1 MARTR
6 FLNRNKKHM
15 KKKQNKFLGLN
26 GKIRASPADLP
37 LSAEEQALMDT
48 FKSSF
53 PPSTRREIVHDVD
66 NVMEVLYTI
75 KALMDG
81 KSLSEIVKTT
91 SRLDW
96 LLSTTKIGYH
106 ISSILREM
114 NGNTVAEQDTAF
126 QRFSLDTGVSEA
138 SFPLLEESSNVG
150 CVRNAEILAPDE
162 AQMKPC
168 EVKDA
173 CGSLINSEPSG
184 IASSGDQ
191 ANFPGSF
198 ERKAG
203 SITLYASHSA
213 KAIEKISSITQA
225 AFENNFEIAKG
236 ISKQKLTQIEEAL
249 DECMQSLVKHMMEVD
264 VLDKSNDTKQLA
276 LASKMLKDLGTALSI
291 KEYLFSGPSLEQSC
305 CGSESTSESLNQN
318 HLPEGSTQLTL
329 PSYNFLSISGLFD
342 DTVHLH
348 LAPTS
353 RWVVLAFHNYH
364 EICFKVEECTS
375 KIQGLID
382 VDMDRASC
390 VSLLHKTQN
399 NSWIYTPSAKGWDGI
414 LDSLT
419 GTSFWPVVWLA
430 SSAFQ
435 RKRRTAREVFEAEP
449 YSEWITRANSQ
460 IRLYAKIVFTLAIL
474 VGGSACAITVF
485 DFLFNSM
492 RFLYYETAKSV
503 LRSQFRL
510 RYGLLSE
517 ISGDHKRYKEK
528 ISVIEGYTSRTFLNF
543 LRILQDALFYSG
555 IPGRE
560 VERFTAQLSH
570 LLCGLQDTTKSSL
583 FQNTIQSTRQLIED
597 VLRNGEMSILRRKVM
612 KFYQSLEGEQ
622 RELIAQS
629 TEALLM
635 VMTERIRLEKF
646 NNTNHFSIREH
657 LKRACLICVISVLF

>member
-15 KKKQNKFLGLN
+15 KKKQNKFLGPN
-26 GKIRASPADLP
+26 GKIGASPADLP
-37 LSAEEQALMDT
+37 LSAEEQSLMDS
-48 FKSSF
+48 FKLSF

-66 NVMEVLYTI
+66 NVMEVLHTI

-106 ISSILREM
+106 LSLILREM
-114 NGNTVAEQDTAF
+114 NGNTAAEQDNAF

-138 SFPLLEESSNVG
+138 SFPLLEGSSNVG
-150 CVRNAEILAPDE
+150 GVRNAEILAPDE

-168 EVKDA
+168 EVEDA

-184 IASSGDQ
+184 IASSGVQ

-213 KAIEKISSITQA
+213 KAIEKISSITQV

-236 ISKQKLTQIEEAL
+236 ILKQKLTQIEEAL
-249 DECMQSLVKHMMEVD
+249 DECMQLLVKHMMEVEE
-264 VLDKSNDTKQLA
+264 LDKSNETKQLA
-276 LASKMLKDLGTALSI
+276 LASKMLKDLGTALLI
-291 KEYLFSGPSLEQSC
+291 KEYLFLGPSLEQTC
-305 CGSESTSESLNQN
+305 CGSELTSESLNQN
-318 HLPEGSTQLTL
+318 HLLEGLTHLTL

-353 RWVVLAFHNYH
+353 KWVVLAFHNYH
-364 EICFKVEECTS
+364 EVCSKVECNS
-375 KIQGLID
+375 KVQGLID
-382 VDMDRASC
+382 VYVDRASC
-390 VSLLHKTQN
+390 VSLLQKTQN

-435 RKRRTAREVFEAEP
+435 RRRRTAREVYEAEP
-449 YSEWITRANSQ
+449 YFEWITRANSQ

-492 RFLYYETAKSV
+492 RFLYYVTAKSV

-517 ISGDHKRYKEK
+517 TSGDHKRYKEK

-560 VERFTAQLSH
+560 VERFTAQLGH

-622 RELIAQS
+622 RELIAQL

-646 NNTNHFSIREH
+646 NNTNHFSTREH
-657 LKRACLICVISVLF
+657 LKRACLFCVISVLF

>member
-26 GKIRASPADLP
+26 GKIGASPADLP
-37 LSAEEQALMDT
+37 LSAEEQSLMDS
-48 FKSSF
+48 FKLSF

-66 NVMEVLYTI
+66 NVMEVLHTI

-106 ISSILREM
+106 LSLILREM
-114 NGNTVAEQDTAF
+114 NGNTAAEQDNAF

-138 SFPLLEESSNVG
+138 SFPLLEGSLNVG
-150 CVRNAEILAPDE
+150 GVRNAEILAPDE

-168 EVKDA
+168 EVEDA

-184 IASSGDQ
+184 IASSGVQ

-213 KAIEKISSITQA
+213 KAIEKISSITQV

-236 ISKQKLTQIEEAL
+236 ILKQKLTQIEEAL
-249 DECMQSLVKHMMEVD
+249 DECMQLLVKHMMEVEE
-264 VLDKSNDTKQLA
+264 LDKSNETKQLA
-276 LASKMLKDLGTALSI
+276 LASKMLKDLGTALLI
-291 KEYLFSGPSLEQSC
+291 KEYLFLGPSLEQTC
-305 CGSESTSESLNQN
+305 CGSELTSESLNQN
-318 HLPEGSTQLTL
+318 HLLEGLTHLTL

-353 RWVVLAFHNYH
+353 KWVVLAFHNYH
-364 EICFKVEECTS
+364 EVCSKVECNS
-375 KIQGLID
+375 KVQGLID
-382 VDMDRASC
+382 VYVDRASC
-390 VSLLHKTQN
+390 VSLLQKTQN

-435 RKRRTAREVFEAEP
+435 RRRRTAREVYEAEP
-449 YSEWITRANSQ
+449 YFEWITRANSQ

-492 RFLYYETAKSV
+492 RFLYYVTAKSV

-517 ISGDHKRYKEK
+517 TSGDHKRYKEK

-560 VERFTAQLSH
+560 VERFTAQLGH

-622 RELIAQS
+622 RELIAQL

-646 NNTNHFSIREH
+646 NNTNHFSTREH
-657 LKRACLICVISVLF
+657 LKRACLFCVISVLF

>member
-1 MARTR
+1 M
-6 FLNRNKKHM
+6 
-15 KKKQNKFLGLN
+15 
-26 GKIRASPADLP
+26 
-37 LSAEEQALMDT
+37 EQT
-48 FKSSF
+48 
-53 PPSTRREIVHDVD
+53 
-66 NVMEVLYTI
+66 
-75 KALMDG
+75 
-81 KSLSEIVKTT
+81 
-91 SRLDW
+91 
-96 LLSTTKIGYH
+96 
-106 ISSILREM
+106 
-114 NGNTVAEQDTAF
+114 
-126 QRFSLDTGVSEA
+126 
-138 SFPLLEESSNVG
+138 
-150 CVRNAEILAPDE
+150 
-162 AQMKPC
+162 
-168 EVKDA
+168 
-173 CGSLINSEPSG
+173 
-184 IASSGDQ
+184 
-191 ANFPGSF
+191 
-198 ERKAG
+198 
-203 SITLYASHSA
+203 
-213 KAIEKISSITQA
+213 
-225 AFENNFEIAKG
+225 
-236 ISKQKLTQIEEAL
+236 
-249 DECMQSLVKHMMEVD
+249 
-264 VLDKSNDTKQLA
+264 
-276 LASKMLKDLGTALSI
+276 
-291 KEYLFSGPSLEQSC
+291 C
-305 CGSESTSESLNQN
+305 CGSELTSESLNQN
-318 HLPEGSTQLTL
+318 HFLEGLTHLTL

-364 EICFKVEECTS
+364 EVCSKVECNS
-375 KIQGLID
+375 KVQGLID
-382 VDMDRASC
+382 VYVDRASC
-390 VSLLHKTQN
+390 VSLLQKTQN

-435 RKRRTAREVFEAEP
+435 RRRRTAREVYEAEP
-449 YSEWITRANSQ
+449 YFEWITRANSQ

-492 RFLYYETAKSV
+492 RFLYYVTAKSV

-510 RYGLLSE
+510 RYGLLFE
-517 ISGDHKRYKEK
+517 TSGDHKRFKEK

-560 VERFTAQLSH
+560 VERFTGQLGH

-622 RELIAQS
+622 RELIAQL

-646 NNTNHFSIREH
+646 NNTNHFSTREH

>member
-26 GKIRASPADLP
+26 GKIGASPADLP
-37 LSAEEQALMDT
+37 LSAEEQSLMDS
-48 FKSSF
+48 FKLSF
-53 PPSTRREIVHDVD
+53 PPSTRREIVRDVD
-66 NVMEVLYTI
+66 NVMEVLHTI

-106 ISSILREM
+106 LSLILREM
-114 NGNTVAEQDTAF
+114 NGNTAAEQDTAF

-138 SFPLLEESSNVG
+138 SFPLLEGSLNVG
-150 CVRNAEILAPDE
+150 GVRNAEILAPDE

-168 EVKDA
+168 EVEDA

-184 IASSGDQ
+184 IASSGVQ

-213 KAIEKISSITQA
+213 KAIEKISSITQV

-236 ISKQKLTQIEEAL
+236 ILKQKLTQIEEAL
-249 DECMQSLVKHMMEVD
+249 DECMQLLVKHMMEVEE
-264 VLDKSNDTKQLA
+264 LDKSNETKQLA
-276 LASKMLKDLGTALSI
+276 LASKMLKDLGTALLI
-291 KEYLFSGPSLEQSC
+291 KEYLFLGPSLEQTC
-305 CGSESTSESLNQN
+305 CGSELTSESLNQN
-318 HLPEGSTQLTL
+318 HLLEGLTHLTL

-353 RWVVLAFHNYH
+353 KWVVLAFHNYH
-364 EICFKVEECTS
+364 EVCSKVECNS
-375 KIQGLID
+375 KVQGLID
-382 VDMDRASC
+382 VYVDRASC
-390 VSLLHKTQN
+390 VSLLQKTQN

-435 RKRRTAREVFEAEP
+435 RRRRTAREVYEAEP
-449 YSEWITRANSQ
+449 YFEWITRANSQ

-492 RFLYYETAKSV
+492 RFLYYVTAKSV

-517 ISGDHKRYKEK
+517 TSGDHKRYKEK

-560 VERFTAQLSH
+560 VERFTAQLGH
-570 LLCGLQDTTKSSL
+570 LLCGLQDTTKSSV

-622 RELIAQS
+622 RELIAQL

-646 NNTNHFSIREH
+646 NNTNHFSTREH

>member
-15 KKKQNKFLGLN
+15 KKKQNKFLGPN
-26 GKIRASPADLP
+26 GKIGASPADLP
-37 LSAEEQALMDT
+37 LSAEEQSLMDS
-48 FKSSF
+48 FKLSF

-66 NVMEVLYTI
+66 NVMEVLHTI

-106 ISSILREM
+106 LSLILREM
-114 NGNTVAEQDTAF
+114 NGNTAAEQDTAF

-138 SFPLLEESSNVG
+138 SFPLLEGSSNVG
-150 CVRNAEILAPDE
+150 GVRNAEILAPDE

-168 EVKDA
+168 EVEDA
-173 CGSLINSEPSG
+173 CGSLLNSEPSG
-184 IASSGDQ
+184 IASSGVQ

-213 KAIEKISSITQA
+213 KAIEKISSITQV

-236 ISKQKLTQIEEAL
+236 ILKQKLTQIEEAL
-249 DECMQSLVKHMMEVD
+249 DECMQLLVKHMMEVEE
-264 VLDKSNDTKQLA
+264 LDKSNETKQLA
-276 LASKMLKDLGTALSI
+276 LASKMLKDLGTALLI
-291 KEYLFSGPSLEQSC
+291 KEYLFLGPSLEQTC
-305 CGSESTSESLNQN
+305 CGSELTSESLNQN
-318 HLPEGSTQLTL
+318 HLLEGLTHLTL

-353 RWVVLAFHNYH
+353 KWVVLAFHNYH
-364 EICFKVEECTS
+364 EVCSKVECNS
-375 KIQGLID
+375 KVQGLID
-382 VDMDRASC
+382 VYVDRASC
-390 VSLLHKTQN
+390 VSLLQKTQN

-435 RKRRTAREVFEAEP
+435 RRRRTAREVYEAEP
-449 YSEWITRANSQ
+449 YFEWITRANSQ

-492 RFLYYETAKSV
+492 RFLYYVTAKSV

-517 ISGDHKRYKEK
+517 TSGDHKRYKEK

-560 VERFTAQLSH
+560 VERFTAQLGH
-570 LLCGLQDTTKSSL
+570 LLCGLQDTTKSSV

-622 RELIAQS
+622 RELIAQL

-646 NNTNHFSIREH
+646 NNTNHFSTREH

>member
-1 MARTR
+1 
-6 FLNRNKKHM
+6 M
-15 KKKQNKFLGLN
+15 KKKQNKFLGPN
-26 GKIRASPADLP
+26 GKIGASPADLP
-37 LSAEEQALMDT
+37 LSAEEQSLMDS
-48 FKSSF
+48 FKLSF
-53 PPSTRREIVHDVD
+53 PPSTRREIVRDVD
-66 NVMEVLYTI
+66 NVMEVLHTI

-106 ISSILREM
+106 LSLILREM
-114 NGNTVAEQDTAF
+114 NGNTAAEQDNAF

-138 SFPLLEESSNVG
+138 SFPLLEGSSNVG
-150 CVRNAEILAPDE
+150 GVRNAEILAPDE

-168 EVKDA
+168 EVEDA
-173 CGSLINSEPSG
+173 CGSLLNSEPSG
-184 IASSGDQ
+184 IASSGVQ

-213 KAIEKISSITQA
+213 KAIEKISSITQV

-236 ISKQKLTQIEEAL
+236 ILKQKLTQIEEAL
-249 DECMQSLVKHMMEVD
+249 DECMQLLVKHMMEVEE
-264 VLDKSNDTKQLA
+264 LDKSNETKQLA
-276 LASKMLKDLGTALSI
+276 LASKMLKDLGTALLI
-291 KEYLFSGPSLEQSC
+291 KEYLFLGPSLEQTC
-305 CGSESTSESLNQN
+305 CGSELTSESLNQN
-318 HLPEGSTQLTL
+318 HLLEGLTHLTL

-353 RWVVLAFHNYH
+353 KWVVLAFHNYH
-364 EICFKVEECTS
+364 EVCSKVECNS
-375 KIQGLID
+375 KVQGLID
-382 VDMDRASC
+382 VYVDRASC
-390 VSLLHKTQN
+390 VSLLQKTQN

-435 RKRRTAREVFEAEP
+435 RRRRTAREVYEAEP
-449 YSEWITRANSQ
+449 YFEWITRANSQ

-492 RFLYYETAKSV
+492 RFLYYVTAKSV

-517 ISGDHKRYKEK
+517 TSGDHKRYKEK

-560 VERFTAQLSH
+560 VERFTAQLGH
-570 LLCGLQDTTKSSL
+570 LLCGLQDTTKSSV

-622 RELIAQS
+622 RELIAQL

-646 NNTNHFSIREH
+646 NNTNHFSTREH
-657 LKRACLICVISVLF
+657 LKRACLFCVISVLF

>member
-26 GKIRASPADLP
+26 GKIGASPADLP
-37 LSAEEQALMDT
+37 LSAEEQSLMDS
-48 FKSSF
+48 FKLSF

-66 NVMEVLYTI
+66 NVMEVLHTI

-106 ISSILREM
+106 LSLILREM
-114 NGNTVAEQDTAF
+114 NGNTAAEQDTAF

-138 SFPLLEESSNVG
+138 SFPLLEGSLNVG
-150 CVRNAEILAPDE
+150 GVRNAEILAPDE

-168 EVKDA
+168 EVEDA

-184 IASSGDQ
+184 IASSGVQ

-213 KAIEKISSITQA
+213 KAIEKISSITQV

-236 ISKQKLTQIEEAL
+236 ILKQKLTQIEEAL
-249 DECMQSLVKHMMEVD
+249 DECMQLLVKHMMEVEE
-264 VLDKSNDTKQLA
+264 LDKSNETKQLA
-276 LASKMLKDLGTALSI
+276 LASKMLKDLGTALLI
-291 KEYLFSGPSLEQSC
+291 KEYLFLGPSLEQTC
-305 CGSESTSESLNQN
+305 CGSELTSESLNQN
-318 HLPEGSTQLTL
+318 HLLEGLTHLTL

-353 RWVVLAFHNYH
+353 KWVVLAFHNYH
-364 EICFKVEECTS
+364 EVCSKVECNS
-375 KIQGLID
+375 KVQGLID
-382 VDMDRASC
+382 VYVDRASC
-390 VSLLHKTQN
+390 VSLLQKTQN

-435 RKRRTAREVFEAEP
+435 RRRRTAREVYEAEP
-449 YSEWITRANSQ
+449 YFEWITRANSQ

-492 RFLYYETAKSV
+492 RFLYYVTAKSV

-517 ISGDHKRYKEK
+517 TSGDHKRYKEK

-560 VERFTAQLSH
+560 VERFTAQLGH

-622 RELIAQS
+622 RELIAQL

-646 NNTNHFSIREH
+646 NNTNHFSTREH
-657 LKRACLICVISVLF
+657 LKRACLFCVISVLF

>member
-1 MARTR
+1 
-6 FLNRNKKHM
+6 M

-26 GKIRASPADLP
+26 GKIGASPADLP
-37 LSAEEQALMDT
+37 LSAEEQSLMDS
-48 FKSSF
+48 FKLSF

-66 NVMEVLYTI
+66 NVMEVLHTI

-106 ISSILREM
+106 LSLILREM
-114 NGNTVAEQDTAF
+114 NGNTAAEQDTAF

-138 SFPLLEESSNVG
+138 SFPLLEGSLNVG
-150 CVRNAEILAPDE
+150 GVRNAEILAPDE

-168 EVKDA
+168 EVEDA

-184 IASSGDQ
+184 IASSGVQ

-213 KAIEKISSITQA
+213 KAIEKISSITQV

-236 ISKQKLTQIEEAL
+236 ILKQKLTQIEEAL
-249 DECMQSLVKHMMEVD
+249 DECMQLLVKHMMEVEE
-264 VLDKSNDTKQLA
+264 LDKSNETKQLA
-276 LASKMLKDLGTALSI
+276 LASKMLKDLGTALLI
-291 KEYLFSGPSLEQSC
+291 KEYLFLGPSLEQTC
-305 CGSESTSESLNQN
+305 CGSELTSESLNQN
-318 HLPEGSTQLTL
+318 HLLEGLTHLTL

-353 RWVVLAFHNYH
+353 KWVVLAFHNYH
-364 EICFKVEECTS
+364 EVCSKVECNS
-375 KIQGLID
+375 KVQGLID
-382 VDMDRASC
+382 VYVDRASC
-390 VSLLHKTQN
+390 VSLLQKTQN

-435 RKRRTAREVFEAEP
+435 RRRRTAREVYEAEP
-449 YSEWITRANSQ
+449 YFEWITRANSQ

-492 RFLYYETAKSV
+492 RFLYYVTAKSV

-517 ISGDHKRYKEK
+517 TSGDHKRYKEK

-560 VERFTAQLSH
+560 VERFTAQLGH

-622 RELIAQS
+622 RELIAQL

-646 NNTNHFSIREH
+646 NNTNHFSTREH
-657 LKRACLICVISVLF
+657 LKRACLFCVISVLF

>member
-15 KKKQNKFLGLN
+15 KKKQNKFLGPN
-26 GKIRASPADLP
+26 GKIGASPADLP
-37 LSAEEQALMDT
+37 LSAEEQSLMDS
-48 FKSSF
+48 FKLSF

-66 NVMEVLYTI
+66 NVMEVLHTI

-106 ISSILREM
+106 LSLILREM
-114 NGNTVAEQDTAF
+114 NGNTAAEQDNAF

-138 SFPLLEESSNVG
+138 SFPLLEGSSNVG
-150 CVRNAEILAPDE
+150 GVRNAEILAPDE

-168 EVKDA
+168 EVEDA
-173 CGSLINSEPSG
+173 CGSLLNSEPSG
-184 IASSGDQ
+184 IASSGVQ

-213 KAIEKISSITQA
+213 KAIEKISSITQV

-236 ISKQKLTQIEEAL
+236 ILKQKLTQIEEAL
-249 DECMQSLVKHMMEVD
+249 DECMQLLVKHMMEVEE
-264 VLDKSNDTKQLA
+264 LDKSNETKQLA
-276 LASKMLKDLGTALSI
+276 LASKMLKDLGTALLI
-291 KEYLFSGPSLEQSC
+291 KEYLFLGPSLEQTC
-305 CGSESTSESLNQN
+305 CGSELTSESLNQN
-318 HLPEGSTQLTL
+318 HLLEGLTHLTL

-353 RWVVLAFHNYH
+353 KWVVLAFHNYH
-364 EICFKVEECTS
+364 EVCSKVECNS
-375 KIQGLID
+375 KVQGLID
-382 VDMDRASC
+382 VYVDRASC
-390 VSLLHKTQN
+390 VSLLQKTQN

-435 RKRRTAREVFEAEP
+435 RRRRTAREVYEAEP
-449 YSEWITRANSQ
+449 YFEWITRANSQ

-492 RFLYYETAKSV
+492 RFLYYVTAKSV

-517 ISGDHKRYKEK
+517 TSGDHKRYKEK

-560 VERFTAQLSH
+560 VERFTAQLGH
-570 LLCGLQDTTKSSL
+570 LLCGLQDTTKSSV

-622 RELIAQS
+622 RELIAQL

-646 NNTNHFSIREH
+646 NNTNHFSTREH

>member
-26 GKIRASPADLP
+26 GKIGASPADLP
-37 LSAEEQALMDT
+37 LSAEEQSLMDS
-48 FKSSF
+48 FKLSF

-66 NVMEVLYTI
+66 NVMEVLHTI

-106 ISSILREM
+106 LSLILREM
-114 NGNTVAEQDTAF
+114 NGNTAAEQDTAL

-138 SFPLLEESSNVG
+138 SFPLLEGSLNVG
-150 CVRNAEILAPDE
+150 GVRNAEILAPDE

-168 EVKDA
+168 EVEDA

-184 IASSGDQ
+184 IASSGVQ

-213 KAIEKISSITQA
+213 KAIEKISSITQV

-236 ISKQKLTQIEEAL
+236 ILKQKLTQIEEAL
-249 DECMQSLVKHMMEVD
+249 DECMQLLVKHMMEVEE
-264 VLDKSNDTKQLA
+264 LDKSNETKQLA
-276 LASKMLKDLGTALSI
+276 LASKMLKDLGTALLI
-291 KEYLFSGPSLEQSC
+291 KEYLFLGPSLEQTC
-305 CGSESTSESLNQN
+305 CGSELTSESLNQN
-318 HLPEGSTQLTL
+318 HLLEGLTHLTL

-353 RWVVLAFHNYH
+353 KWVVLAFHNYH
-364 EICFKVEECTS
+364 EVCSKVECNS
-375 KIQGLID
+375 KVQGLID
-382 VDMDRASC
+382 VYVDRASC
-390 VSLLHKTQN
+390 VSLLQKTQN

-435 RKRRTAREVFEAEP
+435 RRRRTAREVYEAEP
-449 YSEWITRANSQ
+449 YFEWITRANSQ

-492 RFLYYETAKSV
+492 RFLYYVTAKSV

-517 ISGDHKRYKEK
+517 TSGDHKRYKEK

-560 VERFTAQLSH
+560 VERFTAQLGH

-622 RELIAQS
+622 RELIAQL

-646 NNTNHFSIREH
+646 NNTNHFSTREH
-657 LKRACLICVISVLF
+657 LKRACLFCVISVLF

>member
-15 KKKQNKFLGLN
+15 KKKQNKFLGPN
-26 GKIRASPADLP
+26 GKIGASPADLP
-37 LSAEEQALMDT
+37 LSAEEQSLMDS
-48 FKSSF
+48 FKLSF
-53 PPSTRREIVHDVD
+53 PPSTRREIVRDVD
-66 NVMEVLYTI
+66 NVMEVLHTI

-106 ISSILREM
+106 LSLILREM
-114 NGNTVAEQDTAF
+114 NGNTAAEQDTAF

-138 SFPLLEESSNVG
+138 SFPLLEGSLNVG
-150 CVRNAEILAPDE
+150 GVRNAEILAPDE

-168 EVKDA
+168 EVEDA

-184 IASSGDQ
+184 IASSGVQ

-213 KAIEKISSITQA
+213 KAIEKISSITQV

-236 ISKQKLTQIEEAL
+236 ILKQKLTQIEEAL
-249 DECMQSLVKHMMEVD
+249 DECMQLLVKHMMEVEE
-264 VLDKSNDTKQLA
+264 LDKSNETKQLA
-276 LASKMLKDLGTALSI
+276 LASKMLKDLGTALLI
-291 KEYLFSGPSLEQSC
+291 KEYLFLGPSLEQTC
-305 CGSESTSESLNQN
+305 CGSELTSESLNQN
-318 HLPEGSTQLTL
+318 HLLEGLTHLTL

-353 RWVVLAFHNYH
+353 KWVVLAFHNYH
-364 EICFKVEECTS
+364 EVCSKVECNS
-375 KIQGLID
+375 KVQGLID
-382 VDMDRASC
+382 VYVDRASC
-390 VSLLHKTQN
+390 VSLLQKTQN

-435 RKRRTAREVFEAEP
+435 RRRRTAREVYEAEP
-449 YSEWITRANSQ
+449 YFEWITRANSQ

-492 RFLYYETAKSV
+492 RFLYYVTAKSV

-517 ISGDHKRYKEK
+517 TSGDHKRYKEK

-560 VERFTAQLSH
+560 VERFTAQLGH
-570 LLCGLQDTTKSSL
+570 LLCGLQDTTKSSV

-622 RELIAQS
+622 RELIAQL

-646 NNTNHFSIREH
+646 NNTNHFSTREH

>member
-26 GKIRASPADLP
+26 GKIGASPADLP
-37 LSAEEQALMDT
+37 LSAEEQSLMDS
-48 FKSSF
+48 FKLSF

-66 NVMEVLYTI
+66 NVMEVLHTI

-106 ISSILREM
+106 LSLILREM
-114 NGNTVAEQDTAF
+114 NGNTAAEQDTAF

-138 SFPLLEESSNVG
+138 SFPLLEGSSNVG
-150 CVRNAEILAPDE
+150 GVRNAEILAPDE

-168 EVKDA
+168 EVGDA

-184 IASSGDQ
+184 IASSGVQ

-213 KAIEKISSITQA
+213 KAIEKISSITQV

-236 ISKQKLTQIEEAL
+236 ILKQKLTQIEESL
-249 DECMQSLVKHMMEVD
+249 DECMQLLVKHMMEVEE
-264 VLDKSNDTKQLA
+264 LDKSNETKQLA
-276 LASKMLKDLGTALSI
+276 LASKMLKDLGTALLI
-291 KEYLFSGPSLEQSC
+291 KEYLFLGPSLEQTC
-305 CGSESTSESLNQN
+305 CGSELTSESLNQN
-318 HLPEGSTQLTL
+318 HLLEGLTHLTL

-353 RWVVLAFHNYH
+353 KWVVLAFHNYH
-364 EICFKVEECTS
+364 EVCSKVECNS
-375 KIQGLID
+375 KVQGLID
-382 VDMDRASC
+382 VYVDRASC
-390 VSLLHKTQN
+390 VSLLQKTQN

-435 RKRRTAREVFEAEP
+435 RRRRTAREVYEAEP
-449 YSEWITRANSQ
+449 YFEWITRANSQ

-492 RFLYYETAKSV
+492 RFLYYVTAKSV

-517 ISGDHKRYKEK
+517 TSGDHKRYKEK

-560 VERFTAQLSH
+560 VERFTAQAGH
-570 LLCGLQDTTKSSL
+570 LLCGLQDTIKSSL

-622 RELIAQS
+622 RELIAQL

-646 NNTNHFSIREH
+646 NNTNHFSTREH

>member
-15 KKKQNKFLGLN
+15 KKKQNKFLGPN
-26 GKIRASPADLP
+26 GKIGASPADLP
-37 LSAEEQALMDT
+37 LSAEEQSLMDS
-48 FKSSF
+48 FKLSF
-53 PPSTRREIVHDVD
+53 PPSTRREIVRDVD
-66 NVMEVLYTI
+66 NVMEVLHTI

-106 ISSILREM
+106 LSLILREM
-114 NGNTVAEQDTAF
+114 NGNTAAEQDNAF

-138 SFPLLEESSNVG
+138 SFPLLEGSSNVG
-150 CVRNAEILAPDE
+150 GVRNAEILAPDE

-168 EVKDA
+168 EVEDA

-184 IASSGDQ
+184 IASSGVQ

-213 KAIEKISSITQA
+213 KAIEKISSITQV

-236 ISKQKLTQIEEAL
+236 ILKQKLTQIEEAL
-249 DECMQSLVKHMMEVD
+249 DECMQLLVKHMMEVEE
-264 VLDKSNDTKQLA
+264 LDKSNETKQLA
-276 LASKMLKDLGTALSI
+276 LASKMLKDLGTALLI
-291 KEYLFSGPSLEQSC
+291 KEYLFLGPSLEQTC
-305 CGSESTSESLNQN
+305 CGSELTSESLNQN
-318 HLPEGSTQLTL
+318 HLLEGLTHLTL

-353 RWVVLAFHNYH
+353 KWVVLAFHNYH
-364 EICFKVEECTS
+364 EVCSKVECNS
-375 KIQGLID
+375 KVQGLID
-382 VDMDRASC
+382 VYVDRASC
-390 VSLLHKTQN
+390 VSLLQKTQN

-435 RKRRTAREVFEAEP
+435 RRRRTAREVYEAEP
-449 YSEWITRANSQ
+449 YFEWITRANSQ

-492 RFLYYETAKSV
+492 RFLYYVTAKSV

-517 ISGDHKRYKEK
+517 TSGDHKRYKEK

-560 VERFTAQLSH
+560 VERFTAQLGH
-570 LLCGLQDTTKSSL
+570 LLCGLQDTTKSSV

-622 RELIAQS
+622 RELIAQL

-646 NNTNHFSIREH
+646 NNTNHFSTREH

>member
-1 MARTR
+1 
-6 FLNRNKKHM
+6 M
-15 KKKQNKFLGLN
+15 KKKQNKFLGPN
-26 GKIRASPADLP
+26 GKIGASPADLP
-37 LSAEEQALMDT
+37 LSAEEQSLMDS
-48 FKSSF
+48 FKLSF
-53 PPSTRREIVHDVD
+53 PPSTRREIVRDVD
-66 NVMEVLYTI
+66 NVMEVLHTI

-106 ISSILREM
+106 LSLILREM
-114 NGNTVAEQDTAF
+114 NGNTAAEQDNAF

-138 SFPLLEESSNVG
+138 SFPLLEGSSNVG
-150 CVRNAEILAPDE
+150 GVRNAEILAPDE

-168 EVKDA
+168 EVEDA
-173 CGSLINSEPSG
+173 CGSLLNSEPSG
-184 IASSGDQ
+184 IASSGVQ

-213 KAIEKISSITQA
+213 KAIEKISSITQV

-236 ISKQKLTQIEEAL
+236 ILKQKLTQIEEAL
-249 DECMQSLVKHMMEVD
+249 DECMQLLVKHMMEVEE
-264 VLDKSNDTKQLA
+264 LDKSNETKQLA
-276 LASKMLKDLGTALSI
+276 LASKMLKDLGTALLI
-291 KEYLFSGPSLEQSC
+291 KEYLFLGPSLEQTC
-305 CGSESTSESLNQN
+305 CGSELTSESLNQN
-318 HLPEGSTQLTL
+318 HLLEGLTHLTL

-353 RWVVLAFHNYH
+353 KWVVLAFHNYH
-364 EICFKVEECTS
+364 EVCSKVECNS
-375 KIQGLID
+375 KVQGLID
-382 VDMDRASC
+382 VYVDRASC
-390 VSLLHKTQN
+390 VSLLQKTQN

-435 RKRRTAREVFEAEP
+435 RRRRTAREVYEAEP
-449 YSEWITRANSQ
+449 YFEWITRANSQ

-492 RFLYYETAKSV
+492 RFLYYVTAKSV

-517 ISGDHKRYKEK
+517 TSGDHKRYKEK

-560 VERFTAQLSH
+560 VERFTAQLGH
-570 LLCGLQDTTKSSL
+570 LLCGLQDTTKSSV

-622 RELIAQS
+622 RELIAQL

-646 NNTNHFSIREH
+646 NNTNHFSTREH

>member
-1 MARTR
+1 
-6 FLNRNKKHM
+6 M

-26 GKIRASPADLP
+26 GKIGASPADLP
-37 LSAEEQALMDT
+37 LSAEEQSLMDS
-48 FKSSF
+48 FKLSF

-106 ISSILREM
+106 LSLILREM
-114 NGNTVAEQDTAF
+114 NGNTAAEQDTAF

-138 SFPLLEESSNVG
+138 RFPLLEGSSNVG
-150 CVRNAEILAPDE
+150 GVRNAEILAPDE

-168 EVKDA
+168 EVEDA

-184 IASSGDQ
+184 IASSGVQ

-213 KAIEKISSITQA
+213 KAIEKISSITQV
-225 AFENNFEIAKG
+225 AFENNFGIAKG
-236 ISKQKLTQIEEAL
+236 ILKQKLTQIEEAL
-249 DECMQSLVKHMMEVD
+249 DECMQLLVKHMMEVEE
-264 VLDKSNDTKQLA
+264 LDKSNETKQLA
-276 LASKMLKDLGTALSI
+276 LASKMLKDLGTALLI
-291 KEYLFSGPSLEQSC
+291 KEYLFLGPSLEQTC
-305 CGSESTSESLNQN
+305 CGSELTSESLNQN
-318 HLPEGSTQLTL
+318 HFLEGLTHLTL

-364 EICFKVEECTS
+364 EVCSKVECNS
-375 KIQGLID
+375 KVQGLID
-382 VDMDRASC
+382 VYVDRASC
-390 VSLLHKTQN
+390 VSLLQKTQN

-435 RKRRTAREVFEAEP
+435 RRRRTAREVYEAEP
-449 YSEWITRANSQ
+449 YFEWITRANSQ

-492 RFLYYETAKSV
+492 RFLYYVTAKSV

-510 RYGLLSE
+510 RYGLLFE
-517 ISGDHKRYKEK
+517 TSGDHKRFKEK

-560 VERFTAQLSH
+560 VERFTGQLGH

-622 RELIAQS
+622 RELIAQL

-646 NNTNHFSIREH
+646 NNTNHFSTREH

>member
-26 GKIRASPADLP
+26 GKIGASPADLP
-37 LSAEEQALMDT
+37 LSAEEQSLMDS
-48 FKSSF
+48 FKLSF

-66 NVMEVLYTI
+66 NVMEVLHTI

-106 ISSILREM
+106 LSLILREM
-114 NGNTVAEQDTAF
+114 NGNTAAEQDTAF

-138 SFPLLEESSNVG
+138 SFPLLEGSLNVG
-150 CVRNAEILAPDE
+150 GVRNAEILAPDE

-168 EVKDA
+168 EVEDA

-184 IASSGDQ
+184 IASSGVQ

-213 KAIEKISSITQA
+213 KAIEKISSITQV

-236 ISKQKLTQIEEAL
+236 ILKQKLTQIEEAL
-249 DECMQSLVKHMMEVD
+249 DECMQLLVKHMMEVEE
-264 VLDKSNDTKQLA
+264 LDKSNETKQLA
-276 LASKMLKDLGTALSI
+276 LASKMLKDLGTALLI
-291 KEYLFSGPSLEQSC
+291 KEYLFLGPSLEQTC
-305 CGSESTSESLNQN
+305 CGSELTSESLNQN
-318 HLPEGSTQLTL
+318 HLLEGLTHLTL

-353 RWVVLAFHNYH
+353 KWVVLAFHNYH
-364 EICFKVEECTS
+364 EVCSKVECNS
-375 KIQGLID
+375 KVQGLID
-382 VDMDRASC
+382 VYVDRASC
-390 VSLLHKTQN
+390 VSLLQKTQN

-435 RKRRTAREVFEAEP
+435 RRRRTAREVYEAEP
-449 YSEWITRANSQ
+449 YYEWITRANSQ

-492 RFLYYETAKSV
+492 RFLYYVTAKSV

-517 ISGDHKRYKEK
+517 TSGDHKRYKEK

-560 VERFTAQLSH
+560 VERFTAQLGH

-622 RELIAQS
+622 RELIAQL

-646 NNTNHFSIREH
+646 NNTNHFSTREH
-657 LKRACLICVISVLF
+657 LKRACLFCVISVLF

>member
-1 MARTR
+1 
-6 FLNRNKKHM
+6 M

-26 GKIRASPADLP
+26 GKIGASPADLP
-37 LSAEEQALMDT
+37 LSAEEQSLMDS
-48 FKSSF
+48 FKLSF

-66 NVMEVLYTI
+66 NVMEVLHTI

-106 ISSILREM
+106 LSLILREM
-114 NGNTVAEQDTAF
+114 NGNTAAEQDTAL

-138 SFPLLEESSNVG
+138 SFPLLEGSLNVG
-150 CVRNAEILAPDE
+150 GVRNAEILAPDE

-168 EVKDA
+168 EVEDA

-184 IASSGDQ
+184 IASSGVQ

-213 KAIEKISSITQA
+213 KAIEKISSITQV

-236 ISKQKLTQIEEAL
+236 ILKQKLTQIEEAL
-249 DECMQSLVKHMMEVD
+249 DECMQLLVKHMMEVEE
-264 VLDKSNDTKQLA
+264 LDKSNETKQLA
-276 LASKMLKDLGTALSI
+276 LASKMLKDLGTALLI
-291 KEYLFSGPSLEQSC
+291 KEYLFLGPSLEQTC
-305 CGSESTSESLNQN
+305 CGSELTSESLNQN
-318 HLPEGSTQLTL
+318 HLLEGLTHLTL

-353 RWVVLAFHNYH
+353 KWVVLAFHNYH
-364 EICFKVEECTS
+364 EVCSKVECNS
-375 KIQGLID
+375 KVQGLID
-382 VDMDRASC
+382 VYVDRASC
-390 VSLLHKTQN
+390 VSLLQKTQN

-435 RKRRTAREVFEAEP
+435 RRRRTAREVYEAEP
-449 YSEWITRANSQ
+449 YFEWITRANSQ

-492 RFLYYETAKSV
+492 RFLYYVTAKSV

-517 ISGDHKRYKEK
+517 TSGDHKRYKEK

-560 VERFTAQLSH
+560 VERFTAQLGH

-622 RELIAQS
+622 RELIAQL

-646 NNTNHFSIREH
+646 NNTNHFSTREH
-657 LKRACLICVISVLF
+657 LKRACLFCVISVLF

>member
-26 GKIRASPADLP
+26 GKIGASPADLP
-37 LSAEEQALMDT
+37 LSAEEQSLMDS
-48 FKSSF
+48 FKLSF

-66 NVMEVLYTI
+66 NVMEVLHTI

-106 ISSILREM
+106 LSLILREM
-114 NGNTVAEQDTAF
+114 NGNTAAEQDTAF

-138 SFPLLEESSNVG
+138 SFPLLEGSLNVG
-150 CVRNAEILAPDE
+150 GVRNAEILAPDE

-168 EVKDA
+168 EVEDA

-184 IASSGDQ
+184 IASSGVQ

-213 KAIEKISSITQA
+213 KAIEKISSITQV

-236 ISKQKLTQIEEAL
+236 ILKQKLTQIEEAL
-249 DECMQSLVKHMMEVD
+249 DECMQLLVKHMMEVEE
-264 VLDKSNDTKQLA
+264 LDKSNETKQLA
-276 LASKMLKDLGTALSI
+276 LASKMLKDLGTALLI
-291 KEYLFSGPSLEQSC
+291 KEYLFLGPSLEQTC
-305 CGSESTSESLNQN
+305 CGSELTSESLNQN
-318 HLPEGSTQLTL
+318 HLLEGLTHLTL

-353 RWVVLAFHNYH
+353 KWVVLAFHNYH
-364 EICFKVEECTS
+364 EVCSKVECNS
-375 KIQGLID
+375 KVQGLID
-382 VDMDRASC
+382 VYVDRASC
-390 VSLLHKTQN
+390 VSLLQKTQN

-435 RKRRTAREVFEAEP
+435 RRRRTAREVYEAEP
-449 YSEWITRANSQ
+449 YFEWITRANSQ

-492 RFLYYETAKSV
+492 RFLYYVTAKSV

-517 ISGDHKRYKEK
+517 TSGDHKRYKEK

-560 VERFTAQLSH
+560 VERFTAQLGH

-622 RELIAQS
+622 RELIAQL

-635 VMTERIRLEKF
+635 VMTERIRLEK
-646 NNTNHFSIREH
+646 IQ
-657 LKRACLICVISVLF
+657 

>member
-26 GKIRASPADLP
+26 GKIGASPADLP
-37 LSAEEQALMDT
+37 LSAEEQSLMDS
-48 FKSSF
+48 FKLSF
-53 PPSTRREIVHDVD
+53 PPSTRREIVRDVD
-66 NVMEVLYTI
+66 NVMEVLHTI

-106 ISSILREM
+106 LSLILREM
-114 NGNTVAEQDTAF
+114 NGNTAAEQDNAF

-138 SFPLLEESSNVG
+138 SFPLLEGSSNVG
-150 CVRNAEILAPDE
+150 GVRNAEILAPDE

-168 EVKDA
+168 EVEDA
-173 CGSLINSEPSG
+173 CGSLLNSEPSG
-184 IASSGDQ
+184 IASSGVQ

-213 KAIEKISSITQA
+213 KAIEKISSITQV

-236 ISKQKLTQIEEAL
+236 ILKQKLTQIEEAL
-249 DECMQSLVKHMMEVD
+249 DECMQLLVKHMMEVEE
-264 VLDKSNDTKQLA
+264 LDKSNETKQLA
-276 LASKMLKDLGTALSI
+276 LASKMLKDLGTALLI
-291 KEYLFSGPSLEQSC
+291 KEYLFLGPSLEQTC
-305 CGSESTSESLNQN
+305 CGSELTSESLNQN
-318 HLPEGSTQLTL
+318 HLLEGLTHLTL

-353 RWVVLAFHNYH
+353 KWVVLAFHNYH
-364 EICFKVEECTS
+364 EVCSKVECNS
-375 KIQGLID
+375 KVQGLID
-382 VDMDRASC
+382 VYVDRASC
-390 VSLLHKTQN
+390 VSLLQKTQN

-435 RKRRTAREVFEAEP
+435 RRRRTAREVYEAEP
-449 YSEWITRANSQ
+449 YFEWITRANSQ

-492 RFLYYETAKSV
+492 RFLYYVTAKSV

-517 ISGDHKRYKEK
+517 TSGDHKRYKEK

-560 VERFTAQLSH
+560 VERFTAQLGH
-570 LLCGLQDTTKSSL
+570 LLCGLQDTTKSSV

-622 RELIAQS
+622 RELIAQL

-646 NNTNHFSIREH
+646 NNTNHFSTREH
-657 LKRACLICVISVLF
+657 LKRACLFCVISVLF

>member
-15 KKKQNKFLGLN
+15 KKKQNKFLGPN
-26 GKIRASPADLP
+26 GKIGASPADLP
-37 LSAEEQALMDT
+37 LSAEEQSLMDS
-48 FKSSF
+48 FKLSF
-53 PPSTRREIVHDVD
+53 PPSTRREIVRDVD
-66 NVMEVLYTI
+66 NVMEVLHTI

-106 ISSILREM
+106 LSLILREM
-114 NGNTVAEQDTAF
+114 NGNTAAEQDNAF

-138 SFPLLEESSNVG
+138 SFPLLEGSSNVG
-150 CVRNAEILAPDE
+150 GVRNAEILAPDE

-168 EVKDA
+168 EVEDA
-173 CGSLINSEPSG
+173 CGSLLNSEPSG
-184 IASSGDQ
+184 IASSGVQ

-213 KAIEKISSITQA
+213 KAIEKISSITQV

-236 ISKQKLTQIEEAL
+236 ILKQKLTQIEEAL
-249 DECMQSLVKHMMEVD
+249 DECMQLLVKHMMEVEE
-264 VLDKSNDTKQLA
+264 LDKSNETKQLA
-276 LASKMLKDLGTALSI
+276 LASKMLKDLGTALLI
-291 KEYLFSGPSLEQSC
+291 KEYLFLGPSLEQTC
-305 CGSESTSESLNQN
+305 CGSELTSESLNQN
-318 HLPEGSTQLTL
+318 HLLEGLTHLTL

-353 RWVVLAFHNYH
+353 KWVVLAFHNYH
-364 EICFKVEECTS
+364 EVCSKVECNS
-375 KIQGLID
+375 KVQGLID
-382 VDMDRASC
+382 VYVDRASC
-390 VSLLHKTQN
+390 VSLLQKTQN

-435 RKRRTAREVFEAEP
+435 RRRRTAREVYEAEP
-449 YSEWITRANSQ
+449 YFEWITRANSQ

-492 RFLYYETAKSV
+492 RFLYYVTAKSV

-517 ISGDHKRYKEK
+517 TSGDHKRYKEK

-560 VERFTAQLSH
+560 VERFTAQLGH
-570 LLCGLQDTTKSSL
+570 LLCGLQDTTKSSV

-622 RELIAQS
+622 RELIAQL

-646 NNTNHFSIREH
+646 NNTNHFSTREH

>member
-26 GKIRASPADLP
+26 GKIGASPADLP
-37 LSAEEQALMDT
+37 LSAEEQSLMDS
-48 FKSSF
+48 FKLSF

-106 ISSILREM
+106 LSLILREM
-114 NGNTVAEQDTAF
+114 NGNTAAEQDTAF

-138 SFPLLEESSNVG
+138 RFPLLEGSSNVG
-150 CVRNAEILAPDE
+150 GVRNAEILAPDE

-168 EVKDA
+168 EVEDA

-184 IASSGDQ
+184 IASSGVQ

-213 KAIEKISSITQA
+213 KAIEKISSITQV
-225 AFENNFEIAKG
+225 AFENNFGIAKG
-236 ISKQKLTQIEEAL
+236 ILKQKLTQIEEAL
-249 DECMQSLVKHMMEVD
+249 DECMQLLVKHMMEVEE
-264 VLDKSNDTKQLA
+264 LDKSNETKQLA
-276 LASKMLKDLGTALSI
+276 LASKMLKDLGTALLI
-291 KEYLFSGPSLEQSC
+291 KEYLFLGPSLEQTC
-305 CGSESTSESLNQN
+305 CGSELTSESLNQN
-318 HLPEGSTQLTL
+318 HFLEGLTHLTL

-364 EICFKVEECTS
+364 EVCSKVECNS
-375 KIQGLID
+375 KVQGLID
-382 VDMDRASC
+382 VYVDRASC
-390 VSLLHKTQN
+390 VSLLQKTQN

-435 RKRRTAREVFEAEP
+435 RRRRTAREVYEAEP
-449 YSEWITRANSQ
+449 YFEWITRANSQ

-492 RFLYYETAKSV
+492 RFLYYVTAKSV

-510 RYGLLSE
+510 RYGLLFE
-517 ISGDHKRYKEK
+517 TSGDHKRFKEK

-560 VERFTAQLSH
+560 VERFTGQLGH

-622 RELIAQS
+622 RELIAQL

-646 NNTNHFSIREH
+646 NNTNHFSTREH

>member
-15 KKKQNKFLGLN
+15 KKKQNKFLGPN
-26 GKIRASPADLP
+26 GKIGASPADLP
-37 LSAEEQALMDT
+37 LSAEEQSLMDS
-48 FKSSF
+48 FKLSF
-53 PPSTRREIVHDVD
+53 PPSTRREIVRDVD
-66 NVMEVLYTI
+66 NVMEVLHTI

-106 ISSILREM
+106 LSLILREM
-114 NGNTVAEQDTAF
+114 NGNTAAEQDNAF

-138 SFPLLEESSNVG
+138 SFPLLEGSSNVG
-150 CVRNAEILAPDE
+150 GVRNAEILAPDE

-168 EVKDA
+168 EVEDA
-173 CGSLINSEPSG
+173 CGSLLNSEPSG
-184 IASSGDQ
+184 IASSGVQ

-213 KAIEKISSITQA
+213 KAIEKISSITQV

-236 ISKQKLTQIEEAL
+236 ILKQKLTQIEEAL
-249 DECMQSLVKHMMEVD
+249 DECMQLLVKHMMEVEE
-264 VLDKSNDTKQLA
+264 LDKSNETKQLA
-276 LASKMLKDLGTALSI
+276 LASKMLKDLGTALLI
-291 KEYLFSGPSLEQSC
+291 KEYLFLGPSLEQTC
-305 CGSESTSESLNQN
+305 CGSELTSESLNQN
-318 HLPEGSTQLTL
+318 HLLEGLTHLTL

-353 RWVVLAFHNYH
+353 KWVVLAFHNYH
-364 EICFKVEECTS
+364 EVCSKVECNS
-375 KIQGLID
+375 KVQGLID
-382 VDMDRASC
+382 VYVDRASC
-390 VSLLHKTQN
+390 VSLLQKTQN

-435 RKRRTAREVFEAEP
+435 RRRRTAREVYEAEP
-449 YSEWITRANSQ
+449 YFEWITRANSQ

-492 RFLYYETAKSV
+492 RFLYYVTAKSV

-517 ISGDHKRYKEK
+517 TSGDHKRYKEK

-560 VERFTAQLSH
+560 VERFTAQLGH
-570 LLCGLQDTTKSSL
+570 LLCGLQDTTKSSV
-583 FQNTIQSTRQLIED
+583 FQNTIQSTR
-597 VLRNGEMSILRRKVM
+597 
-612 KFYQSLEGEQ
+612 
-622 RELIAQS
+622 
-629 TEALLM
+629 
-635 VMTERIRLEKF
+635 
-646 NNTNHFSIREH
+646 
-657 LKRACLICVISVLF
+657 

>member
-15 KKKQNKFLGLN
+15 KKKQNKFLGPN
-26 GKIRASPADLP
+26 GKIGASPADLP
-37 LSAEEQALMDT
+37 LSAEEQSLMDS
-48 FKSSF
+48 FKLSF
-53 PPSTRREIVHDVD
+53 PPSTRREIVRDVD
-66 NVMEVLYTI
+66 NVMEVLHTI

-106 ISSILREM
+106 LSLILREM
-114 NGNTVAEQDTAF
+114 NGNTAAEQDNAF

-138 SFPLLEESSNVG
+138 SFPLLEGSSNVG
-150 CVRNAEILAPDE
+150 GVRNAEILAPDE

-168 EVKDA
+168 EVEDA
-173 CGSLINSEPSG
+173 CGSLLNSEPSG
-184 IASSGDQ
+184 IASSGVQ

-213 KAIEKISSITQA
+213 KAIEKISSITQV

-236 ISKQKLTQIEEAL
+236 ILKQKLTQIEEAL
-249 DECMQSLVKHMMEVD
+249 DECMQLLVKHMMEVEE
-264 VLDKSNDTKQLA
+264 LDKSNETKQLA
-276 LASKMLKDLGTALSI
+276 LASKMLKDLGTALLI
-291 KEYLFSGPSLEQSC
+291 KEYLFLGPSLEQTC
-305 CGSESTSESLNQN
+305 CGSELTSESLNQN
-318 HLPEGSTQLTL
+318 HLLEGLTHLTL

-353 RWVVLAFHNYH
+353 KWVVLAFHNYH
-364 EICFKVEECTS
+364 EVCSKVECNS
-375 KIQGLID
+375 KVQGLID
-382 VDMDRASC
+382 VYVDRASC
-390 VSLLHKTQN
+390 VSLLQKTQN

-435 RKRRTAREVFEAEP
+435 RRRRTAREVYEAEP
-449 YSEWITRANSQ
+449 YFEWITRANSQ

-492 RFLYYETAKSV
+492 RFLYYVTAKSV

-517 ISGDHKRYKEK
+517 TSGDHKRYKEK

-560 VERFTAQLSH
+560 VERFTAQLGH

-622 RELIAQS
+622 RELIAQL

-646 NNTNHFSIREH
+646 NNTNHFSTREH

>member
-1 MARTR
+1 
-6 FLNRNKKHM
+6 
-15 KKKQNKFLGLN
+15 
-26 GKIRASPADLP
+26 
-37 LSAEEQALMDT
+37 MDS
-48 FKSSF
+48 FKLSF
-53 PPSTRREIVHDVD
+53 PPSTRREIVRDVD
-66 NVMEVLYTI
+66 NVMEVLHTI

-106 ISSILREM
+106 LSLILREM
-114 NGNTVAEQDTAF
+114 NGNTAAEQDNAF

-138 SFPLLEESSNVG
+138 SFPLLEGSSNVG
-150 CVRNAEILAPDE
+150 GVRNAEILAPDE

-168 EVKDA
+168 EVEDA
-173 CGSLINSEPSG
+173 CGSLLNSEPSG
-184 IASSGDQ
+184 IASSGVQ

-213 KAIEKISSITQA
+213 KAIEKISSITQV

-236 ISKQKLTQIEEAL
+236 ILKQKLTQIEEAL
-249 DECMQSLVKHMMEVD
+249 DECMQLLVKHMMEVEE
-264 VLDKSNDTKQLA
+264 LDKSNETKQLA
-276 LASKMLKDLGTALSI
+276 LASKMLKDLGTALLI
-291 KEYLFSGPSLEQSC
+291 KEYLFLGPSLEQTC
-305 CGSESTSESLNQN
+305 CGSELTSESLNQN
-318 HLPEGSTQLTL
+318 HLLEGLTHLTL

-353 RWVVLAFHNYH
+353 KWVVLAFHNYH
-364 EICFKVEECTS
+364 EVCSKVECNS
-375 KIQGLID
+375 KVQGLID
-382 VDMDRASC
+382 VYVDRASC
-390 VSLLHKTQN
+390 VSLLQKTQN

-435 RKRRTAREVFEAEP
+435 RRRRTAREVYEAEP
-449 YSEWITRANSQ
+449 YFEWITRANSQ

-492 RFLYYETAKSV
+492 RFLYYVTAKSV

-517 ISGDHKRYKEK
+517 TSGDHKRYKEK

-560 VERFTAQLSH
+560 VERFTAQLGH
-570 LLCGLQDTTKSSL
+570 LLCGLQDTTKSSV

-622 RELIAQS
+622 RELIAQL

-646 NNTNHFSIREH
+646 NNTNHFSTREH

>member
-26 GKIRASPADLP
+26 GKIGASPADLP
-37 LSAEEQALMDT
+37 LSAEEQSLMDS
-48 FKSSF
+48 FKLSF

-66 NVMEVLYTI
+66 NVMEVLHTI

-106 ISSILREM
+106 LSLILREM
-114 NGNTVAEQDTAF
+114 NGNTAAEQDTAF

-138 SFPLLEESSNVG
+138 SFPLLEGSLNVG
-150 CVRNAEILAPDE
+150 GVRNAEILAPDE

-168 EVKDA
+168 EVEDA

-184 IASSGDQ
+184 IASSGVQ

-213 KAIEKISSITQA
+213 KAIEKISSITQV

-236 ISKQKLTQIEEAL
+236 ILKQKLTQIEEAL
-249 DECMQSLVKHMMEVD
+249 DECMQLLVKHMMEVEE
-264 VLDKSNDTKQLA
+264 LDKSNETKQLA
-276 LASKMLKDLGTALSI
+276 LASKMLKDLGTALLI
-291 KEYLFSGPSLEQSC
+291 KEYLFLGPSLEQTC
-305 CGSESTSESLNQN
+305 CGSELTSESLNQN
-318 HLPEGSTQLTL
+318 HLLEGLTHLTL

-353 RWVVLAFHNYH
+353 KWVVLAFHNYH
-364 EICFKVEECTS
+364 EVCSKVECNS
-375 KIQGLID
+375 KVQGLID
-382 VDMDRASC
+382 VYVDRASC
-390 VSLLHKTQN
+390 VSLLQKTQN
-399 NSWIYTPSAKGWDGI
+399 NYWIYTPSAKGWDGI

-435 RKRRTAREVFEAEP
+435 RRRRTAREVYEAEP
-449 YSEWITRANSQ
+449 YFEWITRANSQ

-492 RFLYYETAKSV
+492 RFLYYVTAKSV

-517 ISGDHKRYKEK
+517 TSGDHKRYKEK

-560 VERFTAQLSH
+560 VERFTAQLGH

-622 RELIAQS
+622 RELIAQL

-646 NNTNHFSIREH
+646 NNTNHFSTREH
-657 LKRACLICVISVLF
+657 LKRACLFCVISVLF

>member
-26 GKIRASPADLP
+26 GKIGASPADLP
-37 LSAEEQALMDT
+37 LSAEEQSLMDS
-48 FKSSF
+48 FKLSF

-66 NVMEVLYTI
+66 NVMEVLHTI

-106 ISSILREM
+106 LSLILREM
-114 NGNTVAEQDTAF
+114 NGNTAAEQDTAF

-138 SFPLLEESSNVG
+138 SFPLLEGSLNVG
-150 CVRNAEILAPDE
+150 GVRNAEILAPDE

-168 EVKDA
+168 EVEDA

-184 IASSGDQ
+184 IASSGVQ

-213 KAIEKISSITQA
+213 KAIEKISSITQV

-236 ISKQKLTQIEEAL
+236 ILKQKLTQIEEAL
-249 DECMQSLVKHMMEVD
+249 DECMQLLVKHMMEVEE
-264 VLDKSNDTKQLA
+264 LDKSNETKQLA
-276 LASKMLKDLGTALSI
+276 LASKMLKDLGTALLI
-291 KEYLFSGPSLEQSC
+291 KEYLFLGPSLEQTC
-305 CGSESTSESLNQN
+305 CGSELTSESLNQN
-318 HLPEGSTQLTL
+318 HLLEGLTHLTL

-353 RWVVLAFHNYH
+353 KWVVLAFHNYH
-364 EICFKVEECTS
+364 EVCSKVECNS
-375 KIQGLID
+375 KVQGLID
-382 VDMDRASC
+382 VYVDRASC
-390 VSLLHKTQN
+390 VSLLQKTQN

-419 GTSFWPVVWLA
+419 ETSFWPVVWLA

-435 RKRRTAREVFEAEP
+435 RRRRTAREVYEAEP
-449 YSEWITRANSQ
+449 YFEWITRANSQ

-492 RFLYYETAKSV
+492 RFLYYVTAKSV

-517 ISGDHKRYKEK
+517 TSGDHKRYKEK

-560 VERFTAQLSH
+560 VERFTAQLGH

-622 RELIAQS
+622 RELIAQL

-646 NNTNHFSIREH
+646 NNTNHFSTREH
-657 LKRACLICVISVLF
+657 LKRACLFCVISVLF